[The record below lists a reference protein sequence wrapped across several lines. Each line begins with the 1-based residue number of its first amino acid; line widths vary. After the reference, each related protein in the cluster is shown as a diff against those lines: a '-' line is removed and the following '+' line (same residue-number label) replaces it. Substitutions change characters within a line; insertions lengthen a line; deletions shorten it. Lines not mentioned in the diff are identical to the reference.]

1 MCNVL
6 CIAVTTHLI
15 LLVSSLGRNHSIPT
29 RIPVVGS
36 QSISGLVRTTGGRK
50 GNRHQ
55 PNMANVMVQWALHK
69 QLRYIII

>member
-15 LLVSSLGRNHSIPT
+15 LLVSSSWADHSIPT

-50 GNRHQ
+50 ENRRH

-69 QLRYIII
+69 Q